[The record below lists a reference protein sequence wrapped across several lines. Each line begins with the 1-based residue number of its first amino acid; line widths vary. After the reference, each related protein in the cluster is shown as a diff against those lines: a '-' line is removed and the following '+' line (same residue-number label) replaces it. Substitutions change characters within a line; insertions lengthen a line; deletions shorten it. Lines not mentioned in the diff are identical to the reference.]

1 MFMIVMNSNKM
12 IHRKC
17 LKANK
22 RELQA
27 IWGRQQRLGNKIVS
41 VFIKLKY
48 ICEVESPLLSGSLP
62 KVLSSLGWQWW
73 PSLQEESTKV
83 AELKSSIKK
92 NLYLFI
98 PHAFSV
104 TFPDSIRGRLWGDP
118 LSTRRTLK
126 KIKCGVLHQPVC
138 VLATSGCF
146 KRGAWSPPGGENQ
159 YRLAKTFAVL
169 IYNYKVFKL

>member
-27 IWGRQQRLGNKIVS
+27 IRGRQQRLGNKIVS

-62 KVLSSLGWQWW
+62 KVLSSLGWQ
-73 PSLQEESTKV
+73 
-83 AELKSSIKK
+83 
-92 NLYLFI
+92 
-98 PHAFSV
+98 
-104 TFPDSIRGRLWGDP
+104 
-118 LSTRRTLK
+118 
-126 KIKCGVLHQPVC
+126 
-138 VLATSGCF
+138 
-146 KRGAWSPPGGENQ
+146 
-159 YRLAKTFAVL
+159 
-169 IYNYKVFKL
+169 